1 MSIGRRTLL
10 ALIGTVF
17 GVLMPSGTAH
27 ADAPGPTD
35 YRSEITS
42 IRSAD
47 GQPLPEV
54 FEVTV
59 EGHDSFLLLTIDR
72 GSTAAVAG
80 YEGEPYLRF
89 DADGSVYE
97 NRLSFSTVYNRD
109 RYGSVER
116 PDYIDHSAAPEW
128 ILVDDDGSF
137 AWHDHRI
144 HYMDPRPPIGAE
156 PGDIIIDTSVPI
168 TVDGVT
174 FDITVASTLLASPW
188 PLPALVISVMAAAGV
203 AVVIFR
209 TASTRRTAGATAATA
224 MLALVTGVGWYV
236 SLPGDADPSI
246 TWILLPA
253 TGLVAALMAVRAAL
267 GQRSFTASAASS
279 VALVQLAL
287 WAAGRHGIYNAALLP
302 TALPQWIDRLVSAV
316 VIGALLPLFSRVA
329 IDLVRPAPA
338 R

>member
-10 ALIGTVF
+10 ALIGTAF
-17 GVLMPSGTAH
+17 GVLMPSGSVF

-42 IRSAD
+42 ISSAD

-80 YEGEPYLRF
+80 YEGEPDLRF
-89 DADGSVYE
+89 DADDSVYE

-109 RYGSVER
+109 RFGSVER

-168 TVDGVT
+168 TVDGVPV
-174 FDITVASTLLASPW
+174 DITVASTLLASPS

-203 AVVIFR
+203 AVVILR

-224 MLALVTGVGWYV
+224 MLALVTGAGWYV

-253 TGLVAALMAVRAAL
+253 TGLVAALVAVRAAL
-267 GQRSFTASAASS
+267 GQRSFTASAASL

-287 WAAGRHGIYNAALLP
+287 WAAGRLGIYNAALLP